1 MALATRLRRCLLR
14 YHCGCWRWQQARFW
28 LPFSRQSHEPD
39 YQVGGGNLNFWWGV
53 YSGGLRPPPSPTTRV
68 VARVLRRLGALAC
81 CAVLLVLGAGQM
93 VMKMRELATRNVE
106 LGVVRAPLPRA
117 PRASQNGCCSHAL
130 TNVDMILSAVGVQLG
145 VEG

>member
-1 MALATRLRRCLLR
+1 L
-14 YHCGCWRWQQARFW
+14 
-28 LPFSRQSHEPD
+28 
-39 YQVGGGNLNFWWGV
+39 VGSLFWWPP
-53 YSGGLRPPPSPTTRV
+53 PPPSPTTRV

-117 PRASQNGCCSHAL
+117 PRVSQNGCCSHAL